1 MRYLSVMSRFHR
13 YSVNNTMLIYMQ
25 KPDATLVAGYNK
37 WKNQFERHVK
47 KGEHGITIIAP
58 TPFKKKIEEQKLDPD
73 TKAPILDAE
82 GKAVMEEREVEIPM
96 FRPVKVFDV
105 SQTDGKPLPELAS
118 SLSGNVQNYEAF
130 MEALRRSA
138 PVPLSVEPM
147 AANMDGYF
155 SPDQQ
160 RIAIRA
166 GMSEVQTVSAAV
178 HEIAHSKLHNY
189 AKAQEEAARAGDKEP
204 PKKKDRNTEEVEAES
219 ISYAVC
225 QYYGIQTGENSF
237 GYIANWSQGKELPE
251 LRASLETIN
260 KAAGELI
267 ADIDRHYK
275 VICKERGIDLAAQSE
290 QTVPQQEAA
299 SEAEVPMQAPARH
312 AYKLHSNF
320 ERTSPA
326 DSTYIQEYTVAD
338 DLSLIPGEVLYA
350 GTYDECVKLH
360 NALQDGSMTA
370 EQVKAQAQAEKL
382 YELDGRLYLH
392 VQPCDGGYDYTIY
405 DKGTMRA
412 LDGGQLDAPELP
424 LSTAALKICEMH
436 DMGGQSIQYAPLSMI
451 ETLQEAAVQQMQAA
465 AQAAAPETTMLPD
478 APEQHLDEYPMPD
491 PTLTQDD
498 LEKSGYLDGDLLPL
512 SKERAYELMERDLTV
527 YIVQQGENPAMAFDT
542 TDLDA
547 YDGIFAVTREEWEE
561 SPAFDAQV
569 KERMDHQQER
579 EQAFLDHKGDCFAIY
594 QVKHTDELRDIRY
607 EGLEWLKSIGQTAQ
621 RDNYDLVYTAP
632 LLPSDLKGDTAEQL
646 FYRFNN
652 EHPADYRHPSMS
664 VSDIVAIKR
673 DGKVSC
679 HYCDSFGFAEVPG
692 FLPDNPL
699 KNAEMA
705 VEDDYGMIDGIL
717 NNGQRQPPQREL
729 PEKRKS
735 VVEQLK

>member
-1 MRYLSVMSRFHR
+1 M
-13 YSVNNTMLIYMQ
+13 
-25 KPDATLVAGYNK
+25 
-37 WKNQFERHVK
+37 
-47 KGEHGITIIAP
+47 
-58 TPFKKKIEEQKLDPD
+58 
-73 TKAPILDAE
+73 
-82 GKAVMEEREVEIPM
+82 
-96 FRPVKVFDV
+96 
-105 SQTDGKPLPELAS
+105 
-118 SLSGNVQNYEAF
+118 
-130 MEALRRSA
+130 
-138 PVPLSVEPM
+138 
-147 AANMDGYF
+147 
-155 SPDQQ
+155 
-160 RIAIRA
+160 
-166 GMSEVQTVSAAV
+166 QTVSAAV

-465 AQAAAPETTMLPD
+465 AQAAAPETTHAAGRPGA
-478 APEQHLDEYPMPD
+478 APGRVPHAGPHAD
-491 PTLTQDD
+491 PGRFGKVRL
-498 LEKSGYLDGDLLPL
+498 SGRGP
-512 SKERAYELMERDLTV
+512 S
-527 YIVQQGENPAMAFDT
+527 
-542 TDLDA
+542 
-547 YDGIFAVTREEWEE
+547 
-561 SPAFDAQV
+561 
-569 KERMDHQQER
+569 
-579 EQAFLDHKGDCFAIY
+579 
-594 QVKHTDELRDIRY
+594 
-607 EGLEWLKSIGQTAQ
+607 
-621 RDNYDLVYTAP
+621 AP
-632 LLPSDLKGDTAEQL
+632 L
-646 FYRFNN
+646 
-652 EHPADYRHPSMS
+652 
-664 VSDIVAIKR
+664 
-673 DGKVSC
+673 
-679 HYCDSFGFAEVPG
+679 
-692 FLPDNPL
+692 
-699 KNAEMA
+699 
-705 VEDDYGMIDGIL
+705 
-717 NNGQRQPPQREL
+717 QRAGL
-729 PEKRKS
+729 
-735 VVEQLK
+735 

>member
-1 MRYLSVMSRFHR
+1 
-13 YSVNNTMLIYMQ
+13 
-25 KPDATLVAGYNK
+25 
-37 WKNQFERHVK
+37 
-47 KGEHGITIIAP
+47 
-58 TPFKKKIEEQKLDPD
+58 
-73 TKAPILDAE
+73 
-82 GKAVMEEREVEIPM
+82 M

-699 KNAEMA
+699 KM
-705 VEDDYGMIDGIL
+705 
-717 NNGQRQPPQREL
+717 
-729 PEKRKS
+729 RKWPWRMTTA
-735 VVEQLK
+735 

>member
-1 MRYLSVMSRFHR
+1 M
-13 YSVNNTMLIYMQ
+13 
-25 KPDATLVAGYNK
+25 
-37 WKNQFERHVK
+37 
-47 KGEHGITIIAP
+47 
-58 TPFKKKIEEQKLDPD
+58 
-73 TKAPILDAE
+73 
-82 GKAVMEEREVEIPM
+82 
-96 FRPVKVFDV
+96 
-105 SQTDGKPLPELAS
+105 
-118 SLSGNVQNYEAF
+118 
-130 MEALRRSA
+130 
-138 PVPLSVEPM
+138 
-147 AANMDGYF
+147 
-155 SPDQQ
+155 
-160 RIAIRA
+160 
-166 GMSEVQTVSAAV
+166 
-178 HEIAHSKLHNY
+178 
-189 AKAQEEAARAGDKEP
+189 
-204 PKKKDRNTEEVEAES
+204 EAES

-735 VVEQLK
+735 VVEHLKSQPKPEHKKTAPKKSAEREI